1 MNGCFWKKKSS
12 PLIRLDWLCLQ
23 DIFCDGFPNALL
35 QACACHEHWTII
47 YGSNPAAGQLP
58 KILHY
63 VLPAQ
68 CALFMLSEGS
78 IILKCVCSIATIFV
92 LCIKHQVTDLACTAQ
107 SKYYATFVGILKID
121 ISFFWQVSLFT
132 LILLLQMRICHPF
145 EQISFDANLSFDCC
159 KM

>member
-1 MNGCFWKKKSS
+1 MSYFLPIGQAFFLGKLPNLKDLGKTSTKKNPREHKNGFSVIMQRFASGGVAYLRK
-12 PLIRLDWLCLQ
+12 
-23 DIFCDGFPNALL
+23 LL
-35 QACACHEHWTII
+35 
-47 YGSNPAAGQLP
+47 Y
-58 KILHY
+58 
-63 VLPAQ
+63 
-68 CALFMLSEGS
+68 
-78 IILKCVCSIATIFV
+78 SIATIFV

-145 EQISFDANLSFDCC
+145 EQISFDANLSFDCR